1 MATMMRRRLLLML
14 VLAASPG
21 ASQGQG
27 LDVKFA
33 EQIAAFEQADRTSP
47 PPARGILF
55 IGSSIFRLWT
65 TLPEQMAPL
74 PVFNR
79 GFGGSRTHEVLAY
92 MDRIV
97 LPYRPRVIVYYCG
110 SNDINAHVTPA
121 QIAANFRTF
130 VERVRQAQ
138 PATRI
143 LFVSINKAPQ
153 KRDRWGE
160 VDEANRLI
168 RAYVAQ
174 VPGLRYVDVNPAL
187 SDAAG
192 APRLDL
198 YLPDL
203 LHFHPPAYVEF
214 TRIIKPALIEEWQRA
229 Q

>member
-1 MATMMRRRLLLML
+1 MSMTRWLLLTSL
-14 VLAASPG
+14 VLGSSAG
-21 ASQGQG
+21 ASQGQA
-27 LDVKFA
+27 LEVKFA
-33 EQIAAFEQADRTSP
+33 EPIAAFEQADRSSP

-55 IGSSIFRLWT
+55 IGSSIFRLWH

-74 PVFNR
+74 PVYNR
-79 GFGGSRTHEVLAY
+79 GFGGARTHEVLAY

-110 SNDINAHVTPA
+110 SNDINANVTPA
-121 QIAANFRTF
+121 QVATNFRTF
-130 VERVRQAQ
+130 VERVHKAQ
-138 PATRI
+138 PGTRI
-143 LFVSINKAPQ
+143 LFVSINRAPQ

-160 VDEANRLI
+160 VDEANRLV

-174 VPGLRYVDVNPAL
+174 VPALRYVDVNPAL
-187 SDAAG
+187 FDAAG
-192 APRLDL
+192 EPRLEL

-214 TRIIKPALIEEWQRA
+214 TRIIKPVLTEEWQRA